1 MLNHPHSNYYCE
13 PLFSSL
19 VWGLLTQ
26 WLFIIITLA
35 SEAPRHVSSFC
46 SVIVWQAPSRAYG
59 VITEYQVSFSRQDVS
74 DSVIVNKRGNEL
86 FHLVN
91 EMDLPSGQGDI
102 LIMVC
107 GVTGSASSQAN
118 LATHFFIGAC

>member
-1 MLNHPHSNYYCE
+1 M
-13 PLFSSL
+13 
-19 VWGLLTQ
+19 
-26 WLFIIITLA
+26 IIIADYNIISLA

-59 VITEYQVSFSRQDVS
+59 VIMEYQVSFFRQDMNDNVVVS
-74 DSVIVNKRGNEL
+74 KRGNEL

-91 EMDLPSGQGDI
+91 EMDLPRGEGDI

-107 GVTGSASSQAN
+107 MVLRYWVCQQLLIS
-118 LATHFFIGAC
+118 L